1 MFIELSFVL
10 TSVTFFDI
18 IIVYLI
24 EMEIKK

>member
-18 IIVYLI
+18 ITVYLI